1 MPDLS
6 CGNSILPVMA
16 YLGVDIQNAHL
27 AGLNDLHHRLRLD
40 PVDVLLVLAKLDEL
54 VAHDVQAHL
63 LLRDEVEVSVVV
75 IAARLTGS
83 V

>member
-1 MPDLS
+1 
-6 CGNSILPVMA
+6 MA

-27 AGLNDLHHRLRLD
+27 TGLNDLHHRLRLD

-54 VAHDVQAHL
+54 VAHNVQVHL
-63 LLRDEVEVSVVV
+63 LLRDKIEISVVI
-75 IAARLTGS
+75 IAARLMRG